1 MNVTLRQLRA
11 FVEVARRRSFT
22 SAARHLHL
30 TQSALSHLMREL
42 EGQLGTRLLDRNS
55 RSLSVTAAGLELLQ
69 NADRILGDV
78 DQTLA
83 GLRDLVARKRGRVT
97 VAAPPVLAASL
108 MPAAMARFQAAH
120 PAITVRLLDVLTAGI
135 LEAVR
140 SGEADLGI
148 GTFSKSEP
156 EVQFDAL
163 YEDRLVAVLPAA
175 SALARRR
182 RLAWKDLRGV
192 PLVMMTSASAFHYLV
207 DRALSQAGEPATPA
221 YEVGYMGTAIG
232 LVEAG
237 LGVAVLPAYARS
249 MSDPEKVALRPLES
263 PAVTREVSIVTR
275 AGRSLSPAAEEFAAV
290 LRATASTRL
299 ARGRPPL

>member
-1 MNVTLRQLRA
+1 MNITLRQLRA

-30 TQSALSHLMREL
+30 TPSALSHLMREL
-42 EGQLGTRLLDRNS
+42 EGHLGTRLLDRNS
-55 RSLSVTAAGLELLQ
+55 RNLSVTAAGMELLRS
-69 NADRILGDV
+69 ADRILGDV

-83 GLRDLVARKRGRVT
+83 GVRDVVARKRGRVT

-108 MPAAMARFQAAH
+108 IPAAMARFKAVH
-120 PAITVRLLDVLTAGI
+120 PGITVRLLDVLTAGI

-140 SGEADLGI
+140 SGEADLGV
-148 GTFSKSEP
+148 GTFRQSEP
-156 EVQFDAL
+156 EVHLDAL
-163 YEDRLVAVLPAA
+163 FEDRLVAVVPAA
-175 SALARRR
+175 SALARKR

-192 PLVMMTSASAFHYLV
+192 PLIMMTNASAFHYLV
-207 DRALSQAGEPATPA
+207 DRALSHAGEPVTPA

-249 MSDPEKVALRPLES
+249 MSDAKKAIVRPLES
-263 PAVTREVSIVTR
+263 PAVTREVCIVTR
-275 AGRSLSPAAEEFAAV
+275 GGRSLSPAAEAFAGV
-290 LRATASTRL
+290 LRSLR
-299 ARGRPPL
+299 